1 MHQSGRA
8 ATLLAFSAGTAGAGL
23 VAALLTYVRADSF
36 TMSKTATAAALKL
49 IRAGFGAGYAYQSG
63 NRSADARSDP

>member
-23 VAALLTYVRADSF
+23 VAALLTYVRADSV
-36 TMSKTATAAALKL
+36 TM
-49 IRAGFGAGYAYQSG
+49 
-63 NRSADARSDP
+63 